1 MTERAIL
8 LLDVVMDMIS
18 GALDTMSKDQFYSPP
33 TWIME
38 NWWNTL
44 SIVRREITSA
54 AFEVQPTDDSDV
66 QVP

>member
-1 MTERAIL
+1 MTERAEV

-18 GALDTMSKDQFYSPP
+18 GALDDMGKDQFYSPP

-44 SIVRREITSA
+44 SLVRREITSSPSEA
-54 AFEVQPTDDSDV
+54 QRVDD
-66 QVP
+66 

>member
-1 MTERAIL
+1 MTERAEV

-18 GALDTMSKDQFYSPP
+18 GALDTMSEDKFYSPP

-44 SIVRREITSA
+44 SIVRREITSTPC
-54 AFEVQPTDDSDV
+54 EVQQVDDSTA